1 MAKEKEL
8 NLDPLDVQAKKKKTK
23 LIVISIVVLF
33 SIVAISIGSSLLSV
47 DETKVF
53 EKRKKIKVMDEL
65 KVIKNPEIKENW
77 AIAIENRVDKQEAL
91 LKESADK
98 QKHEKDII
106 LSQLKDI
113 IETKNAELNEKI
125 EMVKEEQ
132 KRKSE
137 KEIERLRKEIKSQ
150 SDKVSQLELM
160 RRGSGGGFGGAG
172 SKRKDIILG
181 QEMLPVRH
189 AQVIEKSSG
198 NDNQDNIKESEPNF
212 NANDE
217 LKNILAPDDEDETI
231 KKIDK
236 MIENEKEKEKEI
248 AIDVPNNNIGDT
260 LNSSTNNNS
269 LGSINQNE
277 TRAKEEPKRKR
288 ITMINID
295 TSFNQKVIQ
304 EAKKIYVENRK
315 KVKDFP
321 SYHISTG
328 FTQAYMVTGAYA
340 PAFQEGSSKPLP
352 VMFKAEGDI
361 LMAND
366 TYGDIEDCFIIG
378 TAKGNMNSQ
387 TADIRLVSINCL
399 IAGGEYRIE
408 GAISGWVIGE
418 NGIPGVPG
426 ELIHKNG
433 ALLARSFVAGFLES
447 AATILNS
454 GAGSAV
460 NNVGTGGGVP
470 LNGQTF
476 QTAAS
481 SSAGEV
487 FSKIADYYTKMA
499 EQIFP
504 VIEVKGGRTVNI
516 FLAGG
521 EDLAV
526 TENHVPT
533 MAHMTQTAEDII
545 MNRNSKTGE
554 QTALENNPF
563 VRAVAG
569 DSVAEDSASSPI
581 MGIGEEGSIPDENL
595 NEGGIQ

>member
-1 MAKEKEL
+1 MAKEKEI
-8 NLDPLDVQAKKKKTK
+8 NLDPLEIQAKKKKTK

-33 SIVAISIGSSLLSV
+33 SIVAISVGSSLLSV
-47 DETKVF
+47 DKTKVY
-53 EKRKKIKVMDEL
+53 EKRKKKKAMEEL

-91 LKESADK
+91 LKESAEK

-137 KEIERLRKEIKSQ
+137 KEIERLKKELKAQ
-150 SDKVSQLELM
+150 ADKVAQLELM
-160 RRGSGGGFGGAG
+160 RKSGAGSFGGAG
-172 SKRKDIILG
+172 NARKDIILG
-181 QEMLPVRH
+181 KEMLPVRH
-189 AQVIEKSSG
+189 APIVKKANGEKVTE
-198 NDNQDNIKESEPNF
+198 KEPKF
-212 NANDE
+212 NASEE
-217 LKNILAPDDEDETI
+217 LKNILSPETEDNTMD
-231 KKIDK
+231 KIDNL
-236 MIENEKEKEKEI
+236 IEKETKKAEAPKEE
-248 AIDVPNNNIGDT
+248 APSTPLLAEGLRT
-260 LNSSTNNNS
+260 SSEQEK
-269 LGSINQNE
+269 I
-277 TRAKEEPKRKR
+277 KEEPKRKR
-288 ITMINID
+288 ITMINVD
-295 TSFNQKVIQ
+295 TSFNQKVIK
-304 EAKKIYVENRK
+304 EAKKIIINNIK
-315 KVKDFP
+315 KAEEFP
-321 SYHISTG
+321 PYHISTG

-352 VMFKAEGDI
+352 VMLKAEGDI

-366 TYGDIEDCFIIG
+366 TYGDVEDCFFIG

-399 IAGGEYRIE
+399 IAGGKYRIE
-408 GAISGWVIGE
+408 GAVSGWVIGE

-454 GAGSAV
+454 SAASSIG
-460 NNVGTGGGVP
+460 GTTGTTIVS
-470 LNGQTF
+470 GQTL
-476 QTAAS
+476 QSAAS
-481 SSAGEV
+481 SSAGDV

-504 VIEVKGGRTVNI
+504 IIEVKGGRTVNI

-521 EDLAV
+521 EDLSV
-526 TENHVPT
+526 VENHVPR
-533 MAHMTQTAEDII
+533 MASMTRVAEDLI
-545 MNRNSKTGE
+545 MEREHENE
-554 QTALENNPF
+554 EVAALANNPF
-563 VRAVAG
+563 VRAVS
-569 DSVAEDSASSPI
+569 DETSAEEDISSAP
-581 MGIGEEGSIPDENL
+581 GLENL
-595 NEGGIQ
+595 PNETNDEGGIQ

>member
-1 MAKEKEL
+1 MAKEKEI
-8 NLDPLDVQAKKKKTK
+8 NLEPLDIQAKKKKTK
-23 LIVISIVVLF
+23 LIVISVVVLF

-47 DETKVF
+47 DKTKVF
-53 EKRKKIKVMDEL
+53 EKRKKKKEMEEL

-91 LKESADK
+91 LKESAEK

-137 KEIERLRKEIKSQ
+137 KEIERLRKELKAQ
-150 SDKVSQLELM
+150 SDKVAQLELM
-160 RRGSGGGFGGAG
+160 KRGGGG
-172 SKRKDIILG
+172 SFSGMGENRKDIILG
-181 QEMLPVRH
+181 KEMLPTRH
-189 AQVIEKSSG
+189 ATIITKSDGSV
-198 NDNQDNIKESEPNF
+198 DEEAIDAQPNF
-212 NANDE
+212 DANEE
-217 LKNILAPDDEDETI
+217 LKNILTPTEDDETI

-236 MIENEKEKEKEI
+236 MIEDDKKEEDIKVE
-248 AIDVPNNNIGDT
+248 VPNK
-260 LNSSTNNNS
+260 TNTEIINKGN
-269 LGSINQNE
+269 LGSINEKE
-277 TRAKEEPKRKR
+277 TRKKEEPKRRK
-288 ITMINID
+288 ITMINVD

-304 EAKKIYVENRK
+304 EAKKIIVANK
-315 KVKDFP
+315 KKAKDFP
-321 SYHISTG
+321 AYHISTG

-352 VMFKAEGDI
+352 VMLKAEGDI

-408 GAISGWVIGE
+408 GAVSGWVIGE

-426 ELIHKNG
+426 ELIHKSG

-454 GAGSAV
+454 GAGAGI
-460 NNVGTGGGVP
+460 GTTDGGVQ

-476 QTAAS
+476 QQAAGN
-481 SSAGEV
+481 SAGEV

-521 EDLAV
+521 EDLSIM
-526 TENHVPT
+526 ENHVPT
-533 MAHMTQTAEDII
+533 MAHMTQIAEDLI
-545 MNRNSKTGE
+545 MERDYEDEVINTLK
-554 QTALENNPF
+554 NNPF
-563 VRAVAG
+563 VRAVADGG
-569 DSVAEDSASSPI
+569 DTESAESI
-581 MGIGEEGSIPDENL
+581 GIEENL
-595 NEGGIQ
+595 EDINENENEGGIQ